1 MPRKILIL
9 LLAFSFIYSQQVS
22 AAEIIKLWPDL
33 ALGTVLSPEKEQD
46 INKPTDRLVG
56 GRKIIKLAN
65 VSSPEVHVFL
75 PPVEK
80 RNGSAIVICPGGGFN
95 ILAWDLEGTEVAEWL
110 SSLGI
115 TAIVVKYRTPTRDQ
129 KQNWLM
135 PVQDTQRAISLVRH
149 HAAKWKL
156 NPERIG
162 VLGFSAGG
170 MTAALSALSEDR
182 KYETLGDEIDKKSC
196 IPDIAVLI
204 YPAYLVNKNET
215 ALEEFVYVSKK
226 SPRMF
231 LVHAFNDPV
240 TMQSSLKLMSALKKA
255 GVASELHI
263 YDTGGHGYGLR
274 SEKSLPISSWPNRC
288 EDWLRHINWISN

>member
-1 MPRKILIL
+1 MSVKNLIL
-9 LLAFSFIYSQQVS
+9 LFVLSLWLIQPVT
-22 AAEIIKLWPDL
+22 AAEILKLWP
-33 ALGTVLSPEKEQD
+33 AQAPGKVSFTGKEKD

-65 VSSPEVHVFL
+65 VSSPEIHVFF
-75 PPVEK
+75 PAEEK

-110 SSLGI
+110 CGLGI
-115 TAIVVKYRTPTRDQ
+115 TGVVVKYRTPTRDQ

-135 PVQDTQRAISLVRH
+135 PVQDTQRAVSLVRQ

-156 NPERIG
+156 KQERIG

-170 MTAALSALSEDR
+170 MTAALTALSEER
-182 KYETLGDEIDKKSC
+182 KYDVQDEVDENSC
-196 IPDIAVLI
+196 LPDIAVLI

-215 ALEEFVYVSKK
+215 ALKDFIHVSNK

-240 TMQSSLKLMSALKKA
+240 TMQSSLKMMSALKKA
-255 GVASELHI
+255 GVASELHL

-274 SEKSLPISSWPNRC
+274 SEDSLPIASWPNRC
-288 EDWLRHINWISN
+288 EDWLRHLKWISD